1 MYMFRIAGQTS
12 GPFELKFFV
21 DTHGGCYNLKIF
33 ENYFIKFFSN
43 FFFPSSWSVFYSSR
57 TGITIVLGRLF

>member
-1 MYMFRIAGQTS
+1 MNMFRIAGQTS

-33 ENYFIKFFSN
+33 ENYFIKFFFK
-43 FFFPSSWSVFYSSR
+43 FFFQVLGLFF
-57 TGITIVLGRLF
+57 IVLERVFR

>member
-33 ENYFIKFFSN
+33 ENYFIKFFLK
-43 FFFPSSWSVFYSSR
+43 FFFQVLGLFF
-57 TGITIVLGRLF
+57 IVLEPVFR

>member
-33 ENYFIKFFSN
+33 ENYFIKFF
-43 FFFPSSWSVFYSSR
+43 F
-57 TGITIVLGRLF
+57 